1 MLADELIKILE
12 KQKGKDILLHLKGIV
27 ETAITIEKMQICIK
41 DKMLFFKSEEKSQN
55 VGFNLSQ
62 LMKISIIS
70 SNEILLEFD
79 QLQSVIIN
87 ILDFNEVR
95 RMTKQNGDVKI

>member
-1 MLADELIKILE
+1 
-12 KQKGKDILLHLKGIV
+12 
-27 ETAITIEKMQICIK
+27 MQICIK